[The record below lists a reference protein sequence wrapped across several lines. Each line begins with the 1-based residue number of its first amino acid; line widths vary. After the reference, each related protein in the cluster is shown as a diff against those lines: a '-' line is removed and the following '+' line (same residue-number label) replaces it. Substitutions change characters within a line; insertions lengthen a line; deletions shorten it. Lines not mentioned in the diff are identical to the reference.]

1 MSWRTVVISNRAK
14 LDYQMGFMVIRGENV
29 QRIHLSEIS
38 VLIVENTAVSITGY
52 LLSELIKQKIKVIFC
67 DEKRNPQSELM
78 PYYGSHDTSAKVLE
92 QVRWDDSTK
101 SAVWTEIVKNKIY
114 QQSLLLRELQL
125 SKADQL
131 AGYVTQVS
139 DGDSSNREGFAAKVY
154 FNALFGKGFIREEDS
169 PINAALNYG
178 YTLILS
184 AFAREINANGYITQL
199 GLAHHNMFNSFNL
212 ASDLM
217 EPFRPIVDRQVY
229 RLLPK
234 VFDKDEK
241 RFMLDI
247 LNVQVRIREKKYYLS
262 QAITFYCRGIF
273 SALDENDLDK
283 LVFYSYEL

>member
-262 QAITFYCRGIF
+262 QAITF
-273 SALDENDLDK
+273 
-283 LVFYSYEL
+283 